1 MALKSP
7 IPSLDELADACLAQ
21 LVENPDQL
29 AEFMVQS
36 GLSPD
41 VLRTAL
47 GRTDFKHG
55 LVDYIVSNE
64 PLLLAVAAQA
74 KWKPETVMMAWQKL
88 RAAEL

>member
-7 IPSLDELADACLAQ
+7 IPNLDELAEACLAQ

-36 GLSPD
+36 GLSPGA
-41 VLRTAL
+41 LRGAVQ
-47 GRTDFKHG
+47 RTDFKHG
-55 LVDYIVSNE
+55 LVDYVVSNE

-88 RAAEL
+88 HAAEL